1 MKLKKRSLVLL
12 IGPIGCGK
20 STFASKYFGSH
31 IVSADNIRELI
42 SGDAGNQNVSRD
54 AFDILNLLIDTKMR
68 YDFPVIVDNLNH
80 RPSSRRDLLRMA
92 DKYGYNKVAVVFDET
107 DLATCQRQNA
117 GRTRVVPREIV
128 EKQYNT
134 FRENIKFLGAEGF
147 DQMFHA
153 KEVTE
158 AFEFDNRDLSPNQK
172 VDKAVIIGDVHGCLP
187 ELLALLQKL
196 NEQGYGEHKVVF
208 VGDFADRGPA
218 NAGTLELIADMVEQG
233 RALAVRGNH
242 DDKLLRYLKGAN
254 VKLGHGLQATV
265 NQIETN
271 MESKA
276 LKEKLLKFLGGLPLY
291 LSLDEGKLVVSH
303 AGIDDDMI
311 GQSDNGA
318 IRSFCL
324 YGKTTGRKLE
334 NGFPERIDW
343 AAERV
348 VTEASPLIV
357 YGHHAA
363 AEPYL
368 INKTAMVDTG
378 ACFGG
383 DLSAYVY
390 PEGKVV
396 SVKAYAQYEVH
407 EGIEWKPAKK

>member
-1 MKLKKRSLVLL
+1 MLV
-12 IGPIGCGK
+12 GPIGCGK
-20 STFASKYFGSH
+20 STFASQYFGSH
-31 IVSADNIRELI
+31 IVSADTFRELI

-54 AFDILNLLIDTKMR
+54 AFDLMTLTIDAKMR

-80 RPSSRRDLLRMA
+80 RPSSRKDLYRLA
-92 DKYGYNKVAVVFDET
+92 DKYGYSKVAIVFDEVN
-107 DLATCQRQNA
+107 LATCQRQNS
-117 GRTRVVPREIV
+117 GRDRVVPHEIV

-134 FRENIKFLGAEGF
+134 FRENIKFLASESL
-147 DQMFHA
+147 DQIFHA
-153 KEVTE
+153 KEITE
-158 AFEFDNRDLSPNQK
+158 KIVFDNRDMSPNQK
-172 VDKAVIIGDVHGCLP
+172 VDKAVIIGDLHGCLP
-187 ELLALLQKL
+187 ELMALMQKL
-196 NEQGYGEHKVVF
+196 EESGYGEHKVVF

-218 NAGTLELIADMVEQG
+218 NAGTLELIADMVERG
-233 RALAVRGNH
+233 DALAVRGNH

-254 VKLGHGLQATV
+254 VKLGHGLQQTV

-271 MESKA
+271 FDSKA

-291 LSLDEGKLVVSH
+291 LTLDNGKLVVSH
-303 AGIDDDMI
+303 AGIDDSMI

-318 IRSFCL
+318 VRSFCL
-324 YGKTTGRKLE
+324 FGKTTGRKLE

-343 AAERV
+343 AKERV
-348 VTEASPLIV
+348 LTPDSPMIV

-390 PEGKVV
+390 PEGKIV
-396 SVKAYAQYEVH
+396 SVPAYAQYEVH
-407 EGIEWKPAKK
+407 EGIEWKAKK